1 MYSNPPIHGARIA
14 ASVMTN
20 NDLRMQWLVEL
31 KGMADRIISMRTQL
45 RGNLEKLG
53 MMKVMLTDSAVSKGG
68 GALGCLQQAQN
79 FTGRHF
85 QKQKFDFLV
94 LFSRFKSILQSST
107 KC

>member
-14 ASVMTN
+14 TSVMTN

-68 GALGCLQQAQN
+68 GG
-79 FTGRHF
+79 TGVLATGA
-85 QKQKFDFLV
+85 KFYGATFSETKIR
-94 LFSRFKSILQSST
+94 LFSLVF
-107 KC
+107 